1 MKKWEKTI
9 LESGTPDEYVANSL
23 KSNLSPSAKAKLAR
37 EWMERTGYDTSDIL
51 YARNRNPYWK
61 KKKMEGSSER
71 TQKRLELH
79 DYSSNESISWTTDR
93 LQEFLDLNKKDTAGR
108 YINKDWEIAQHF
120 GTSIP
125 SIQYL
130 RRKYL
135 RVREILGPRTR
146 KEKVLEYLGSSEVV
160 LQSGGPKKKSR

>member
-1 MKKWEKTI
+1 MKNWEKTI
-9 LESGTPDEYVANSL
+9 LQSGTPEEYVANCL
-23 KSNLSPSAKAKLAR
+23 KSNLSPSEKAKLAR
-37 EWMERTGYDTSDIL
+37 EWMEKTGYDKNDIL

-71 TQKRLELH
+71 TQRRLELH
-79 DYSSNESISWTTDR
+79 DYSGNETILWTSER
-93 LQEFLDLNKKDTAGR
+93 LQEFLDLNKKDLAGR

-135 RVREILGPRTR
+135 RVRELLGPRVR
-146 KEKVLEYLGSSEVV
+146 KEKLLEYLGSSEVV
-160 LQSGGPKKKSR
+160 LQSGGPKNRRR